1 MTASKKSF
9 EGRNMSNRQ
18 SSPTRGRAP
27 LDSAMPLRG
36 LLAAAGAMTAMA
48 FGFGSLAL
56 TSVFIR
62 PLEAEFG
69 WSRAD
74 ISLAYTLSSVGMAF
88 GGLFWGRLSDRLNI
102 RSLLFIGSA
111 GMVIALAA
119 LSFASSLW
127 QIYAANFA
135 LGGLGLA
142 CLYAPVLA
150 VTGLWFDRRRGLAIG
165 IVTAGGALGQGIM
178 PYAANALID
187 GVGWR
192 LAYAIMA
199 VATMAMLAISMPAV
213 QAPPVDR
220 AVAAPVQSSAR
231 PGFQGGRLSPMT
243 LLSAAAFLC
252 CACMGF
258 PLIHLTSFVTAVC
271 GSSDVGSLS
280 LLIAMLFGAV
290 GRIAFGLL
298 ADRAGNLAAYALAS
312 FIQTACVA
320 IYPALDQQL
329 SLLALSA
336 VFGFGFAGNMTCLI
350 LCVRQ
355 FAPAERFGQSLGIV
369 MLIGWVGMGVAGYF
383 GGFVYDSFGSYGP
396 AFLGAFVAGAANLVV
411 LGVLAAS
418 SGARAQRP
426 CGRLPTLR

>member
-1 MTASKKSF
+1 
-9 EGRNMSNRQ
+9 MSNQSPPSGARQ
-18 SSPTRGRAP
+18 LQHNTMR
-27 LDSAMPLRG
+27 LRG
-36 LLAAAGAMTAMA
+36 ILAAAGATTAMA
-48 FGFGSLAL
+48 LGFGSLAL

-74 ISLAYTLSSVGMAF
+74 ISLAYTLSTVGMAA
-88 GGLFWGRLSDRLNI
+88 GGLLWGRLSDRLNV

-111 GMVIALAA
+111 GMVIALTA
-119 LSFASSLW
+119 LSFARSLW

-135 LGGLGLA
+135 LGGLGFA

-150 VTGLWFDRRRGLAIG
+150 VTGLWFNRRRGLAIG

-192 LAYAIMA
+192 FAYAIMA
-199 VATMAMLAISMPAV
+199 VATTALLAIFMPAV

-220 AVAAPVQSSAR
+220 VVAAPVHLSAK
-231 PGFQGGRLSPMT
+231 PGFQDGRLSPVT

-252 CACMGF
+252 CACMGV
-258 PLIHLTSFVTAVC
+258 PLVHLTSFVTAVC

-280 LLIAMLFGAV
+280 LLVAMLFGAV

-298 ADRAGNLAAYALAS
+298 ADRAGNLAAYAFAS

-320 IYPALDQQL
+320 IFPALDQQL

-355 FAPAERFGQSLGIV
+355 LAPAERFGQSLGIV
-369 MLIGWVGMGVAGYF
+369 MLIAWVGMGVAGYF
-383 GGFVYDSFGSYGP
+383 GGFVFDSFGSYGP
-396 AFLGAFVAGAANLVV
+396 AFVVSFAAGAANLVV
-411 LGVLAAS
+411 LGILAAS
-418 SGARAQRP
+418 SLARAQVPR
-426 CGRLPTLR
+426 GRLPDPAMSR

>member
-1 MTASKKSF
+1 
-9 EGRNMSNRQ
+9 MSNRPSLASGDRELQ
-18 SSPTRGRAP
+18 DRAIR
-27 LDSAMPLRG
+27 LRG
-36 LLAAAGAMTAMA
+36 ILAAAGATTAVA

-74 ISLAYTLSSVGMAF
+74 ISLAYTLSSVGMAV
-88 GGLFWGRLSDRLNI
+88 GGLLWGRLSDRLSIKN
-102 RSLLFIGSA
+102 LLFIGSV

-119 LSFASSLW
+119 LSFANSLW
-127 QIYAANFA
+127 QIYVANFA
-135 LGGLGLA
+135 LGGLGFS

-187 GVGWR
+187 AVGWR

-199 VATMAMLAISMPAV
+199 VATTAMLAISMPSV

-220 AVAAPVQSSAR
+220 VVAAPLYSSAR
-231 PGFQGGRLSPMT
+231 PGFQGGRLHPVA

-252 CACMGF
+252 CVCMGV
-258 PLIHLTSFVTAVC
+258 PLMHLTSFVTAVC

-280 LLIAMLFGAV
+280 LLIAMLFGAL

-298 ADRAGNLAAYALAS
+298 ADRAGNLCAYAAAS

-320 IYPALDQQL
+320 IFPALDQQL
-329 SLLALSA
+329 SLLVLSA

-350 LCVRQ
+350 LCVHQ
-355 FAPAERFGQSLGIV
+355 FAAAERFGQSIGVV
-369 MLIGWVGMGVAGYF
+369 MLVAWVGMGAAGYL
-383 GGFVYDSFGSYGP
+383 GGFVYDGFGSYGP
-396 AFLGAFVAGAANLVV
+396 AFLVACVAGAANLVV

-418 SGARAQRP
+418 SGARARVP
-426 CGRLPTLR
+426 CGRLPDPARSR

>member
-1 MTASKKSF
+1 
-9 EGRNMSNRQ
+9 MSNR
-18 SSPTRGRAP
+18 SSPPSGARQLQHNTMR
-27 LDSAMPLRG
+27 LRG
-36 LLAAAGAMTAMA
+36 ILAAAGATTAMA

-119 LSFASSLW
+119 LSFATSLW

-135 LGGLGLA
+135 LGGLGFA

-150 VTGLWFDRRRGLAIG
+150 VTGLWFHRRSGLAIG

-199 VATMAMLAISMPAV
+199 VATMAMLAIFMPAV
-213 QAPPVDR
+213 QAPPV
-220 AVAAPVQSSAR
+220 AAPVHLSAK
-231 PGFQGGRLSPMT
+231 PGFQGGRLSPVT
-243 LLSAAAFLC
+243 LLCAAAFLC
-252 CACMGF
+252 CACMGV
-258 PLIHLTSFVTAVC
+258 PLVHLTSFVTAVC

-298 ADRAGNLAAYALAS
+298 ADRAGSLAAYALAS

-320 IYPALDQQL
+320 IFPALDQQL

-369 MLIGWVGMGVAGYF
+369 MLIAWVGMGVAGYF
-383 GGFVYDSFGSYGP
+383 GGFIYDSFGSYGP
-396 AFLGAFVAGAANLVV
+396 AFLLAFVAGAANLAV
-411 LGVLAAS
+411 LAVLAAS
-418 SGARAQRP
+418 SGARAQVP
-426 CGRLPTLR
+426 CGRLPDPAMSR

>member
-1 MTASKKSF
+1 
-9 EGRNMSNRQ
+9 MSNRQ
-18 SSPTRGRAP
+18 SPPAGNSEVRGNTMR
-27 LDSAMPLRG
+27 LRG
-36 LLAAAGAMTAMA
+36 LLAAAGATTAMA

-74 ISLAYTLSSVGMAF
+74 ISLAYTLSSVGMAL
-88 GGLFWGRLSDRLNI
+88 GGLFWGRLSDRLNT
-102 RSLLFIGSA
+102 RNLLFIGSA

-119 LSFASSLW
+119 MSFATSLW

-135 LGGLGLA
+135 LGGLGFA

-150 VTGLWFDRRRGLAIG
+150 VTGLWFDRRRGLAAG
-165 IVTAGGALGQGIM
+165 TVTAGGALGQGIL

-192 LAYAIMA
+192 FAYAVMA
-199 VATMAMLAISMPAV
+199 AATMAALAILLPAV
-213 QAPPVDR
+213 QRPPLGDVL
-220 AVAAPVQSSAR
+220 PVPVRFSTEPA
-231 PGFQGGRLSPMT
+231 FQGGRISPVA

-252 CACMGF
+252 CACMGV
-258 PLIHLTSFVTAVC
+258 PLMHLTSFVTAVC

-280 LLIAMLFGAV
+280 LLIAMLFGAA

-320 IYPALDQQL
+320 IFPALDQQL
-329 SLLALSA
+329 SLLVLSA

-355 FAPAERFGQSLGIV
+355 FVPAERFGQSLGTV
-369 MLIGWVGMGVAGYF
+369 MLIAWVGMGMAGYF
-383 GGFVYDSFGSYGP
+383 GGFVYDHFGSYRP
-396 AFLGAFVAGAANLVV
+396 AFLIASAAGAANLA
-411 LGVLAAS
+411 VLAVLAS
-418 SGARAQRP
+418 FGARALAP
-426 CGRLPTLR
+426 CGGGLPDPAVGH

>member
-1 MTASKKSF
+1 
-9 EGRNMSNRQ
+9 MSNRQ
-18 SSPTRGRAP
+18 LPPAGNSEDRGNTMR
-27 LDSAMPLRG
+27 LRG
-36 LLAAAGAMTAMA
+36 LLAAAGATTAMA

-74 ISLAYTLSSVGMAF
+74 ISLAYTLSSVGMAL
-88 GGLFWGRLSDRLNI
+88 GGLFWGRLSDRLNT
-102 RSLLFIGSA
+102 RNLLFIGSA

-119 LSFASSLW
+119 MSFAISLW

-135 LGGLGLA
+135 LGGLGFA

-150 VTGLWFDRRRGLAIG
+150 VTGLWFDRRRGLAVG

-192 LAYAIMA
+192 FAYAIMA
-199 VATMAMLAISMPAV
+199 AATMAALAMLLPAV
-213 QAPPVDR
+213 QRPPLGDVL
-220 AVAAPVQSSAR
+220 PVPVRFSTE
-231 PGFQGGRLSPMT
+231 PGFQGGRISPVA

-252 CACMGF
+252 CACMGV
-258 PLIHLTSFVTAVC
+258 PLMHLTSFVTAVC
-271 GSSDVGSLS
+271 GSSVVGSLS
-280 LLIAMLFGAV
+280 LLIAMLFGAA

-320 IYPALDQQL
+320 IFPAVDQQL
-329 SLLALSA
+329 SLLVLSA

-355 FAPAERFGQSLGIV
+355 FVPAERFGQSLGTV
-369 MLIGWVGMGVAGYF
+369 MLIAWVGMGMAGYF
-383 GGFVYDSFGSYGP
+383 GGFVYDHFGSYRP
-396 AFLGAFVAGAANLVV
+396 AFLIASAAGAANLA
-411 LGVLAAS
+411 VLAVLAS
-418 SGARAQRP
+418 FGARALAHAP
-426 CGRLPTLR
+426 GFPHPAVGH

>member
-1 MTASKKSF
+1 
-9 EGRNMSNRQ
+9 MSNRQ
-18 SSPTRGRAP
+18 SPATGGREVP
-27 LDSAMPLRG
+27 ESARRLLG
-36 LLAAAGAMTAMA
+36 LLAAAGATTAMA

-74 ISLAYTLSSVGMAF
+74 ISLAYTLSSVGMAL
-88 GGLFWGRLSDRLNI
+88 GGLFWGRLADRLNI
-102 RSLLFIGSA
+102 RTLLFIGSA

-119 LSFASSLW
+119 LSFATSLW

-135 LGGLGLA
+135 LGGLGFA

-165 IVTAGGALGQGIM
+165 IVTAGGALGQGIL

-192 LAYAIMA
+192 LAYAIIA
-199 VATMAMLAISMPAV
+199 VATTAALAIFMPAV

-220 AVAAPVQSSAR
+220 ILAAPVRFSAT
-231 PGFQGGRLSPMT
+231 PGFQGGHLSPVT

-252 CACMGF
+252 CVCMGV
-258 PLIHLTSFVTAVC
+258 PLMHLTSFVTAVC

-280 LLIAMLFGAV
+280 LLIAMLFGAI

-298 ADRAGNLAAYALAS
+298 ADRAGNLSAYALAS

-320 IYPALDQQL
+320 IFPALDQQL

-355 FAPAERFGQSLGIV
+355 FAPAERFGHSLGVV
-369 MLIGWVGMGVAGYF
+369 MLIAWVGMGVAGYF

-396 AFLGAFVAGAANLVV
+396 AFLVAFVAGAANLVV

-418 SGARAQRP
+418 YGARAQVP
-426 CGRLPTLR
+426 CGRLPDPAMRR